1 MASGIAGTKH
11 SMTPRRLRFVSCVS
25 MTAMVRG
32 PLTPQ
37 SSTARTADQKE
48 RQLPDRFAPIL
59 RAAIRYAFDLQ
70 LDGADLRKEPI
81 ERRKAILTNLLHS
94 TQSGIVLND
103 HMGVGGKD
111 IFTRFPPKGGAAP
124 F

>member
-1 MASGIAGTKH
+1 MAYGIAGTKH

-32 PLTPQ
+32 PLTPH

-59 RAAIRYAFDLQ
+59 RAAVRYAFDLQ

-81 ERRKAILTNLLHS
+81 ERRQAILTNLLHS
-94 TQSGIVLND
+94 TQSGILFND
-103 HMGVGGKD
+103 HIEGAAQE
-111 IFTRFPPKGGAAP
+111 IFTMLSPQEAAAP